1 MGKGNFI
8 TTFLA
13 FLLLVSMVLAMVF
26 SISAFV
32 MERKIVKEL
41 RVIKSALSEKI
52 STNSDRISKLEN
64 MLVPNSLFDRYVN
77 AVNYFKNAVV
87 DLEAIFTEMNN
98 DPTTGYIKFF
108 VIGYDPVW
116 ITVKKGN
123 EILFSKDLKP
133 GLSPYRFYYFK
144 KPKIETEYTIVIPPD
159 STIVVGIPGRVY
171 ALVFGVSGGRYH
183 PTKVVHLRA
192 SRINNLEK
200 DLSLYVPRK

>member
-52 STNSDRISKLEN
+52 ATNSDRISKLEN
-64 MLVPNSLFDRYVN
+64 MLAPNSLFDRYVN

-98 DPTTGYIKFF
+98 CLLYT
-108 VIGYDPVW
+108 
-116 ITVKKGN
+116 
-123 EILFSKDLKP
+123 
-133 GLSPYRFYYFK
+133 SPSPRDRQK
-144 KPKIETEYTIVIPPD
+144 
-159 STIVVGIPGRVY
+159 
-171 ALVFGVSGGRYH
+171 
-183 PTKVVHLRA
+183 
-192 SRINNLEK
+192 SRMP
-200 DLSLYVPRK
+200 SSA